1 VLKIRLSG
9 TKDLRLWLMTRRL
22 VNFAEKI
29 ARKEGWQISPVQ
41 LSMAGDDFSYYKSR
55 GNPQA
60 VSLYM
65 KIGMGT
71 KYPIHHPSF
80 TANLALLEPTAKLL
94 AALGTA
100 VHTYPFKK

>member
-1 VLKIRLSG
+1 
-9 TKDLRLWLMTRRL
+9 
-22 VNFAEKI
+22 
-29 ARKEGWQISPVQ
+29 
-41 LSMAGDDFSYYKSR
+41 
-55 GNPQA
+55 
-60 VSLYM
+60 M